1 MTRRTFLARCST
13 STLMGLAFT
22 IPAALIAGLLLLYHY
37 DMAQTYLSE
46 EGARYGRVLADPI
59 LGAARRSLREGS
71 IPVLQQMMED
81 AGRNATIGDIA
92 LLGADGRVV
101 ASNHEVW
108 VGREAADLEIPGY
121 QRVVAEAVRTGV
133 TQHRLCDRGAH
144 LILLA
149 PVAPAEG
156 PGLEADPR
164 VSAGGILYMKIDQE
178 RRLREISSGI
188 VKRGVVSAFGIV
200 AVSLLLYVWVRAILA
215 RPMLEIAAFVRA
227 LAAGETGTAPRS
239 RGPLEVEAL
248 REDILALADNLD
260 AKEREIEA
268 SHRLVREAERMES
281 VASLAGALSHDFN
294 NLLTGILGYARLLL
308 DRIGPGDPIRRQ
320 LAAIEASASRA
331 ADLTTR
337 LLTFSRR
344 GASRPEPADL
354 AETLAPAILTLRDGL
369 PETIRLQVEKD
380 AELWTVA
387 IDDEQIRRVLAALGT
402 NAVEAMGWG
411 GTLGISLFNRTLTEK
426 DCRGRLD
433 ARPGR
438 FVVLGVADT
447 GTGIDKEIRRR
458 LFEPFVTTKKEAGG
472 AGFGLA
478 TAYGL
483 VKGHEG
489 WIEVETELGKGTTFA
504 VFLPACPP
512 GTTVA
517 APGAAVSGSAPSPA
531 PGFDA
536 PSRVGPSG
544 AASGP
549 WDSAAALAAEPAAGP
564 TVLAVDDE
572 STVLA
577 LARDVLEMHG
587 YTVLTARNG
596 DEALRVFR
604 EHQSDVALVVL
615 DLTMPVMGGV
625 ECFRKMKEIDPRVRV
640 VISSGFSS
648 ESTAAE
654 VLREGALEYL
664 QKPYDI
670 EDLARVVRKALARPL
685 AAA

>member
-37 DMAQTYLSE
+37 DMAHRYLSE
-46 EGARYGRVLADPI
+46 EGARYGQVIADPI
-59 LGAARRSLREGS
+59 LGASRRFLREGS
-71 IPVLQQMMED
+71 VADIQELMED

-92 LLGADGRVV
+92 LFGGDGHVI
-101 ASNHEVW
+101 ASNHSDW
-108 VGREAADLEIPGY
+108 IGRAPDDLKLDGYSRSADEA
-121 QRVVAEAVRTGV
+121 RRTGAL
-133 TQHRLCDRGAH
+133 QHRPCDRGAH
-144 LILLA
+144 LVLVAAI
-149 PVAPAEG
+149 APAASGTSGAE
-156 PGLEADPR
+156 PCPAPEPAVATP
-164 VSAGGILYMKIDQE
+164 ATGGILYMKINQE
-178 RRLREISSGI
+178 QRLREISSGI
-188 VKRGVVSAFGIV
+188 LKRGVASAIGIV
-200 AVSLLLYVWVRAILA
+200 AVSLLLFVWVRAILA
-215 RPMLEIAAFVRA
+215 RPMLEIAAYVRA
-227 LAAGETGTAPRS
+227 LASGETVTPPRA

-248 REDILALADNLD
+248 REDILGLADKLD
-260 AKEREIEA
+260 AKQREIEA

-281 VASLAGALSHDFN
+281 VASLAGALAHDFN

-331 ADLTTR
+331 ADLTAR

-344 GASRPEPADL
+344 AASRPAPADL
-354 AETLAPAILTLRDGL
+354 AEALAPAILAVRDGL
-369 PETIRLQVEKD
+369 PEGIHLLVERD
-380 AELWTVA
+380 PELWTVA
-387 IDDEQIRRVLAALGT
+387 IDEEQIRRVFSALGT

-411 GTLGISLFNRTLTEK
+411 GTISIALANRTLTEQ
-426 DCRGRLD
+426 DCRSRLD

-438 FVVLGVADT
+438 FVVLSVADT

-458 LFEPFVTTKKEAGG
+458 LFEPFVTTKKAKGS

-489 WIEVETELGKGTTFA
+489 WIEVETEVGRGTTFT
-504 VFLPACPP
+504 VYFPACPP
-512 GTTVA
+512 GTEVTA
-517 APGAAVSGSAPSPA
+517 AGEG
-531 PGFDA
+531 
-536 PSRVGPSG
+536 
-544 AASGP
+544 ASGTMA
-549 WDSAAALAAEPAAGP
+549 DALDALAPADRAATEEQDGPVSGP

-587 YTVLTARNG
+587 YNVLTARNG
-596 DEALRVFR
+596 EEAVRLFR
-604 EHQSDVALVVL
+604 EHHATVALVLL

-625 ECFRKMKEIDPRVRV
+625 ECFRRMKEIDSQVRV

-654 VLREGALEYL
+654 VLREGALDYL

-670 EDLARVVRKALARPL
+670 EHLARIVKKALARPL
-685 AAA
+685 AATA

>member
-1 MTRRTFLARCST
+1 
-13 STLMGLAFT
+13 MGLAFT
-22 IPAALIAGLLLLYHY
+22 IPAAVIAGLLLLYHY
-37 DMAQTYLSE
+37 DMAQRYLSE
-46 EGARYGRVLADPI
+46 EGARYGQVLADPI
-59 LGAARRSLREGS
+59 VGASQRFLRDGS
-71 IPVLQQMMED
+71 IESIQSLMED
-81 AGRNATIGDIA
+81 AGRNTTIGDIA
-92 LLGADGRVV
+92 LLGAAGQVI
-101 ASNHEVW
+101 ASNHPEWIGRGSEALEVP
-108 VGREAADLEIPGY
+108 GFERSAEEAL
-121 QRVVAEAVRTGV
+121 RTGSM
-133 TQHRLCDRGAH
+133 QHRLCDRGAH
-144 LILLA
+144 LVLLA
-149 PVAPAEG
+149 PVSPAG
-156 PGLEADPR
+156 AGL
-164 VSAGGILYMKIDQE
+164 LYMKIDQE
-178 RRLREISSGI
+178 QRLRQISSAI
-188 VKRGVVSAFGIV
+188 VKRGVASAIGIL
-200 AVSLLLYVWVRAILA
+200 AVSLLLYLWVRAILA
-215 RPMLEIAAFVRA
+215 RPMLEIATFVRT
-227 LAAGETGTAPRS
+227 LAAGGTGAPPRS
-239 RGPLEVEAL
+239 RGPLEVEML

-260 AKEREIEA
+260 AKERALEA
-268 SHRLVREAERMES
+268 SHRLVREAQRMES
-281 VASLAGALSHDFN
+281 VASLAGALAHDFN
-294 NLLTGILGYARLLL
+294 NLLTGILGYSRLLL

-320 LAAIEASASRA
+320 LAAIEASAGRA

-344 GASRPEPADL
+344 GASRPTPADP
-354 AETLAPAILTLRDGL
+354 AEVLAPAILALRDGL
-369 PETIRLQVEKD
+369 PESIRLQVDRD
-380 AELWTVA
+380 ADLWAAAVDA
-387 IDDEQIRRVLAALGT
+387 EQIRRVLAALGR

-411 GTLGISLFNRTLTEK
+411 GTLSLALTNRTLAEG

-438 FVVLGVADT
+438 FVVLSVADT

-489 WIEVETELGKGTTFA
+489 WIEVESEVGKGTTFT
-504 VFLPACPP
+504 VYLPACPP
-512 GTTVA
+512 GTVAESFAAVA
-517 APGAAVSGSAPSPA
+517 AEVQAVAEAPAAAV
-531 PGFDA
+531 
-536 PSRVGPSG
+536 GP
-544 AASGP
+544 
-549 WDSAAALAAEPAAGP
+549 AEPAPGP

-596 DEALRVFR
+596 EEALRVFR
-604 EHQSDVALVVL
+604 EHRSDVALVLL

-625 ECFRKMKEIDPRVRV
+625 ECFRRMKDLDPRVRV

>member
-37 DMAQTYLSE
+37 DMAQRYLSE
-46 EGARYGRVLADPI
+46 EGARYGQVLADPI
-59 LGAARRSLREGS
+59 LGASRRYLREGS
-71 IPVLQQMMED
+71 IPAIRQLMED
-81 AGRNATIGDIA
+81 AGRNATIGDIV
-92 LLGADGRVV
+92 LFDGDGRVV
-101 ASNHEVW
+101 ASNHAAW
-108 VGREAADLEIPGY
+108 QGRVRAELNIPGFDKD
-121 QRVVAEAVRTGV
+121 AEEALRTG
-133 TQHRLCDRGAH
+133 TMQHRPADHGAH
-144 LILLA
+144 LVLIAAIASPTGERA
-149 PVAPAEG
+149 PDAA
-156 PGLEADPR
+156 ADR
-164 VSAGGILYMKIDQE
+164 GILYMKIDQAQ
-178 RRLREISSGI
+178 RLREISAGI
-188 VKRGVVSAFGIV
+188 LKRGLASAFGIV
-200 AVSLLLYVWVRAILA
+200 AVSLLLFVWVRAILA
-215 RPMLEIAAFVRA
+215 RPMLEIAAYVKS
-227 LAAGETGTAPRS
+227 LAAGGQGAPPRS

-248 REDILALADNLD
+248 REDILALAENLD
-260 AKEREIEA
+260 AKERALEA

-281 VASLAGALSHDFN
+281 VASLAGALAHDFN
-294 NLLTGILGYARLLL
+294 NLLTGMLGYSRLLL

-331 ADLTTR
+331 ADLTAR

-344 GASRPEPADL
+344 GASRPMPADFSE
-354 AETLAPAILTLRDGL
+354 ALAPAILAVRDGL
-369 PETIRLQVEKD
+369 PEGIRLQVECD
-380 AELWTVA
+380 PELWTVA
-387 IDDEQIRRVLAALGT
+387 IDVEQIRRVLAALGS

-411 GTLGISLFNRTLTEK
+411 GVITIVLANRTLTEQ

-438 FVVLGVADT
+438 FAVLSVADT

-458 LFEPFVTTKKEAGG
+458 LFEPFVTTKKAKGS

-489 WIEVETELGKGTTFA
+489 WIEVESEIGKGTTFT
-504 VFLPACPP
+504 VYLPACPP
-512 GTTVA
+512 GTTV
-517 APGAAVSGSAPSPA
+517 PA
-531 PGFDA
+531 TGEAETALDA
-536 PSRVGPSG
+536 E
-544 AASGP
+544 AI
-549 WDSAAALAAEPAAGP
+549 PAAGRALSLDSETAGPVPGP
-564 TVLAVDDE
+564 TILAVDDE

-587 YTVLTARNG
+587 YKVVTARNG
-596 DEALRVFR
+596 EEALRVYR
-604 EHQSDVALVVL
+604 EHRDEVSLVLL

-625 ECFRKMKEIDPRVRV
+625 ECFRRMKELDPAVRV

-654 VLREGALEYL
+654 VLKEGALDYL

-670 EDLARVVRKALARPL
+670 EHLARTIAKALARPL
-685 AAA
+685 AATA

>member
-37 DMAQTYLSE
+37 DMAQRYLSE
-46 EGARYGRVLADPI
+46 EGARYGQVLADPI
-59 LGAARRSLREGS
+59 LGASRRYLREGS
-71 IPVLQQMMED
+71 IPAIQQLMED

-92 LLGADGRVV
+92 LFDGEGRVV
-101 ASNHEVW
+101 ASNHPDWQDRVRAE
-108 VGREAADLEIPGY
+108 LNIPGY
-121 QRVVAEAVRTGV
+121 ERDADEARRTGLM
-133 TQHRLCDRGAH
+133 QHRLVDRGAH
-144 LILLA
+144 LVLLA
-149 PVAPAEG
+149 AIAQAP
-156 PGLEADPR
+156 D
-164 VSAGGILYMKIDQE
+164 AGVLYMKIDQQQ
-178 RRLREISSGI
+178 RLREISSGI
-188 VKRGVVSAFGIV
+188 LKRGLASAFGIV
-200 AVSLLLYVWVRAILA
+200 AVSLLLFVWVRAILA

-227 LAAGETGTAPRS
+227 LASGEAGAPPRS
-239 RGPLEVEAL
+239 RGPLEVETL
-248 REDILALADNLD
+248 REDILALAENLD
-260 AKEREIEA
+260 TKERALDA

-281 VASLAGALSHDFN
+281 VASLAGALAHDFN
-294 NLLTGILGYARLLL
+294 NLLTGILGYSRLLL
-308 DRIGPGDPIRRQ
+308 DRIGPGDPIRKQ

-331 ADLTTR
+331 ADLTAR

-344 GASRPEPADL
+344 GASRPMPADFSD
-354 AETLAPAILTLRDGL
+354 ALAPAILALRDGL
-369 PETIRLQVEKD
+369 PEGIHLAVERD

-387 IDDEQIRRVLAALGT
+387 IDVEQIRRVLAALGS

-411 GTLGISLFNRTLTEK
+411 GTITVVLANRNLTEQ

-438 FVVLGVADT
+438 FVVLSVADT

-458 LFEPFVTTKKEAGG
+458 LFEPFVTTKKGKG
-472 AGFGLA
+472 SAGFGLA

-489 WIEVETELGKGTTFA
+489 WIEVESEIGRGTQFT
-504 VFLPACPP
+504 VYLPACPP
-512 GTTVA
+512 GTTVPAAGDLDAALEEAA
-517 APGAAVSGSAPSPA
+517 APG
-531 PGFDA
+531 
-536 PSRVGPSG
+536 GPVPLPPES
-544 AASGP
+544 
-549 WDSAAALAAEPAAGP
+549 AEPVAGP
-564 TVLAVDDE
+564 TILAVDDE

-587 YTVLTARNG
+587 YKVLTARNG
-596 DEALRVFR
+596 EEALRVYR
-604 EHQSDVALVVL
+604 EHRGTVSLVLL

-625 ECFRKMKEIDPRVRV
+625 ECFRRMKEMDASVRV

-654 VLREGALEYL
+654 VLKEGALDYL

-670 EDLARVVRKALARPL
+670 EHLARIVAKALARPL
-685 AAA
+685 AATA

>member
-1 MTRRTFLARCST
+1 VTRRTFLARCST

-22 IPAALIAGLLLLYHY
+22 IPAAVIAGLLLLYHY
-37 DMAQTYLSE
+37 DMAQHYLSE
-46 EGARYGRVLADPI
+46 EGARYGQVLADPI
-59 LGAARRSLREGS
+59 VGASQRFLRDGS
-71 IPVLQQMMED
+71 IESIQSLMED
-81 AGRNATIGDIA
+81 AGRNTTIGDIA
-92 LLGADGRVV
+92 LFGAAGQVI
-101 ASNHEVW
+101 ASNHPEW
-108 VGREAADLEIPGY
+108 IGRGSQAIGVPGFERAAEEAL
-121 QRVVAEAVRTGV
+121 RTGSM
-133 TQHRLCDRGAH
+133 QHRLCDRGAH
-144 LILLA
+144 LVLLA
-149 PVAPAEG
+149 PVSPAG
-156 PGLEADPR
+156 AGL
-164 VSAGGILYMKIDQE
+164 LYMKIDQE
-178 RRLREISSGI
+178 QRLRQISSAI
-188 VKRGVVSAFGIV
+188 FKRGVASAIGIV

-215 RPMLEIAAFVRA
+215 RPMLEIAAFVRT
-227 LAAGETGTAPRS
+227 LAAGGTGTPPRS
-239 RGPLEVEAL
+239 RGPLEVEML
-248 REDILALADNLD
+248 REDILSLAENLD
-260 AKEREIEA
+260 AKERALEA
-268 SHRLVREAERMES
+268 SHRLVREAQRMES
-281 VASLAGALSHDFN
+281 VASLAGALAHDFN
-294 NLLTGILGYARLLL
+294 NLLTGILGYSRLLL

-344 GASRPEPADL
+344 GASRPTPADP
-354 AETLAPAILTLRDGL
+354 AEVVAPALLALRDGL
-369 PETIRLQVEKD
+369 PESIRLQVDRD
-380 AELWTVA
+380 ADLWAAAVDA
-387 IDDEQIRRVLAALGT
+387 EQIRRVLAALGS

-411 GTLGISLFNRTLTEK
+411 GTLSISLTNRTLDEG

-438 FVVLGVADT
+438 FVVLSVADT

-489 WIEVETELGKGTTFA
+489 WIEVESEVGKGTTFT
-504 VFLPACPP
+504 VYLPACPP
-512 GTTVA
+512 GTVA
-517 APGAAVSGSAPSPA
+517 ESFEAIAAEVHAVAGAPAAAVEPAEPAEPA
-531 PGFDA
+531 PG
-536 PSRVGPSG
+536 
-544 AASGP
+544 
-549 WDSAAALAAEPAAGP
+549 P
-564 TVLAVDDE
+564 TILAVDDE

-596 DEALRVFR
+596 EEALRVFR
-604 EHQSDVALVVL
+604 EHSAEVSLVLL

-625 ECFRKMKEIDPRVRV
+625 ECFRKMKELDANVRV

-654 VLREGALEYL
+654 VLREGALDYL

-670 EDLARVVRKALARPL
+670 EHLARMVARALARPV

>member
-59 LGAARRSLREGS
+59 LGASRRSLREGS

-92 LLGADGRVV
+92 LLGPDGRVV

-108 VGREAADLEIPGY
+108 VGREAADLQIPGY
-121 QRVVAEAVRTGV
+121 QRAVEEAVRTGV
-133 TQHRLCDRGAH
+133 TQHRLADRGAH

-156 PGLEADPR
+156 ASMEADPR

-178 RRLREISSGI
+178 RRLRQISSGI
-188 VKRGVVSAFGIV
+188 LKRGVVSAFGIV

-227 LAAGETGTAPRS
+227 LAKGETGAAPRS

-281 VASLAGALSHDFN
+281 VASLAGALAHDFN

-344 GASRPEPADL
+344 GASRPAPADL
-354 AETLAPAILTLRDGL
+354 SEVLAPAILALRDGL

-380 AELWTVA
+380 PELWTVA
-387 IDDEQIRRVLAALGT
+387 IDDEQMRRVLAALGA
-402 NAVEAMGWG
+402 NAIEAMGWG
-411 GTLGISLFNRTLTEK
+411 GTLGISLANRTLTEK

-438 FVVLGVADT
+438 FVVFAVADT

-458 LFEPFVTTKKEAGG
+458 LFEPFVSTKKEAGG
-472 AGFGLA
+472 SGFGLA

-489 WIEVETELGKGTTFA
+489 WIEVETEVGKGTTFT
-504 VFLPACPP
+504 VFVPACPP
-512 GTTVA
+512 GTTIAVPVA
-517 APGAAVSGSAPSPA
+517 ASAESPSAPT
-531 PGFDA
+531 F
-536 PSRVGPSG
+536 GPSIG
-544 AASGP
+544 AIAGP
-549 WDSAAALAAEPAAGP
+549 GGPHAMDSAEPAAGP
-564 TVLAVDDE
+564 TILAVDDE

-587 YTVLTARNG
+587 YNVLTARNG
-596 DEALRVFR
+596 EEALRIFR
-604 EHQSDVALVVL
+604 EHQAAVSLVLL

-625 ECFRKMKEIDPRVRV
+625 ECFRKMKELDPGVRV

-670 EDLARVVRKALARPL
+670 EHLARVVKKALARPL
-685 AAA
+685 TAIA

>member
-1 MTRRTFLARCST
+1 VTRRTFLARCST

-22 IPAALIAGLLLLYHY
+22 IPAAVIAGLLLLYHY
-37 DMAQTYLSE
+37 DMAQRYLSE
-46 EGARYGRVLADPI
+46 EGARYGQVLADPI
-59 LGAARRSLREGS
+59 VGASQRFLRDGS
-71 IPVLQQMMED
+71 IESIQSLMED
-81 AGRNATIGDIA
+81 AGRNTTIGDIA
-92 LLGADGRVV
+92 RLGAAGQVI
-101 ASNHEVW
+101 ASNHPEGIGRGSEALEVP
-108 VGREAADLEIPGY
+108 GFERSAEEAL
-121 QRVVAEAVRTGV
+121 RTGSM
-133 TQHRLCDRGAH
+133 QHRLCDRGAH
-144 LILLA
+144 LVLLA
-149 PVAPAEG
+149 PVSPAG
-156 PGLEADPR
+156 AGL
-164 VSAGGILYMKIDQE
+164 LYMKIDQE
-178 RRLREISSGI
+178 QRLRQISSAI
-188 VKRGVVSAFGIV
+188 VKRGVASAIGIL
-200 AVSLLLYVWVRAILA
+200 AVSLLLYLWVRAILA
-215 RPMLEIAAFVRA
+215 RPMLEIATFVRT
-227 LAAGETGTAPRS
+227 LAAGGTGAPPRS
-239 RGPLEVEAL
+239 RGPLEVEML

-260 AKEREIEA
+260 AKERALEA
-268 SHRLVREAERMES
+268 SHRLVREAQRMES
-281 VASLAGALSHDFN
+281 VASLAGALAHDFN
-294 NLLTGILGYARLLL
+294 NLLTGILGYSRLLL

-320 LAAIEASASRA
+320 LAAIEASAGRA

-344 GASRPEPADL
+344 GASRPTPADP
-354 AETLAPAILTLRDGL
+354 AEVLAPAILALRDGL
-369 PETIRLQVEKD
+369 PESIRLQVDRD
-380 AELWTVA
+380 ADLWAAAVDA
-387 IDDEQIRRVLAALGT
+387 EQIRRVLAALGR

-411 GTLGISLFNRTLTEK
+411 GTLSLALTNRTLAEG

-438 FVVLGVADT
+438 FVVLSVADT

-489 WIEVETELGKGTTFA
+489 WIEVESEVGKGTTFT
-504 VFLPACPP
+504 VYLPACPP
-512 GTTVA
+512 GTVAESFAAVA
-517 APGAAVSGSAPSPA
+517 AEVQAVAEAPAAAV
-531 PGFDA
+531 
-536 PSRVGPSG
+536 GP
-544 AASGP
+544 
-549 WDSAAALAAEPAAGP
+549 AEPAPGP

-596 DEALRVFR
+596 EEALRVFR
-604 EHQSDVALVVL
+604 EHRSDVALVLL

-625 ECFRKMKEIDPRVRV
+625 ECFRRMKDLDPRVRV

>member
-46 EGARYGRVLADPI
+46 EGARYGQVLADPI
-59 LGAARRSLREGS
+59 VGASQRYLRDGSVESIQSL
-71 IPVLQQMMED
+71 MED
-81 AGRNATIGDIA
+81 AARNTTIGDIA
-92 LLGADGRVV
+92 LLGPAGLVI
-101 ASNHEVW
+101 ASNHVEW
-108 VGREAADLEIPGY
+108 IGRRAEDLEVPGY
-121 QRVVAEAVRTGV
+121 ERASDEARRTGRM
-133 TQHRLCDRGAH
+133 QHRLIDRGAH
-144 LILLA
+144 LVLLA
-149 PVAPAEG
+149 PVTPQ
-156 PGLEADPR
+156 
-164 VSAGGILYMKIDQE
+164 AGGLLYMKIDQE

-188 VKRGVVSAFGIV
+188 VKRGVVSAVGIV
-200 AVSLLLYVWVRAILA
+200 AISLLLYVWVRSILA
-215 RPMLEIAAFVRA
+215 RPMLEIAAFVKA
-227 LAAGETGTAPRS
+227 LAAGGIGTPPRS

-260 AKEREIEA
+260 AKEREIES

-281 VASLAGALSHDFN
+281 VASLAGALAHDFN
-294 NLLTGILGYARLLL
+294 NLLTGILGYSRLLL

-320 LAAIEASASRA
+320 LAAIEASAGRA

-344 GASRPEPADL
+344 GATRPSPADP
-354 AETLAPAILTLRDGL
+354 AEVLAPAILALRDML
-369 PETIRLQVEKD
+369 PESIRLQVDRD
-380 AELWTVA
+380 AELWAAAV
-387 IDDEQIRRVLAALGT
+387 DSEQIRRVLTALGT
-402 NAVEAMGWG
+402 NAVEAMGWSG
-411 GTLGISLFNRTLTEK
+411 GTLGIALVNRTLTEK

-438 FVVLGVADT
+438 FVVLSVADT
-447 GTGIDKEIRRR
+447 GSGIDKEIRRR

-483 VKGHEG
+483 VKGHDG
-489 WIEVETELGKGTTFA
+489 WIEVESEIGKGTTFT
-504 VFLPACPP
+504 VYLPACPP

-517 APGAAVSGSAPSPA
+517 AGAPVAEEAAFAPPSLSPVTASAPLESAAMEPAGPA
-531 PGFDA
+531 PG
-536 PSRVGPSG
+536 
-544 AASGP
+544 
-549 WDSAAALAAEPAAGP
+549 P
-564 TVLAVDDE
+564 TILAVDDE

-587 YTVLTARNG
+587 YKVLTARNG
-596 DEALRVFR
+596 EEALRVFR
-604 EHQSDVALVVL
+604 EHQKAVALVLL

-625 ECFRKMKEIDPRVRV
+625 ECFRKMKELDPGVRV

-670 EDLARVVRKALARPL
+670 EHLARVVAKALARPVV
-685 AAA
+685 AA

>member
-37 DMAQTYLSE
+37 DMAQRYLSE
-46 EGARYGRVLADPI
+46 EGARYGQVLADPI
-59 LGAARRSLREGS
+59 LGASRRYLREGS
-71 IPVLQQMMED
+71 IPAIQQMMED

-92 LLGADGRVV
+92 LFDNDGRVV
-101 ASNHEVW
+101 ASNHPDWQDRVRAE
-108 VGREAADLEIPGY
+108 LNIPGY
-121 QRVVAEAVRTGV
+121 EQDAREARRTGLM
-133 TQHRLCDRGAH
+133 QHRLCDRGAH
-144 LILLA
+144 LVLLA
-149 PVAPAEG
+149 AIAPA
-156 PGLEADPR
+156 PDA
-164 VSAGGILYMKIDQE
+164 GILYMKIDQQQ
-178 RRLREISSGI
+178 RLREISSGI
-188 VKRGVVSAFGIV
+188 LKRGLASAFGIV
-200 AVSLLLYVWVRAILA
+200 AVSLLLFVWVRAILA

-227 LAAGETGTAPRS
+227 LASGEAAAPPRS

-248 REDILALADNLD
+248 REDILALAENLD
-260 AKEREIEA
+260 AKERALDA

-281 VASLAGALSHDFN
+281 VASLAGALAHDFN
-294 NLLTGILGYARLLL
+294 NLLTGILGYSRLLL
-308 DRIGPGDPIRRQ
+308 DRIGPGDPIRKQ

-331 ADLTTR
+331 ADLTAR

-344 GASRPEPADL
+344 GASRPTPADVSE
-354 AETLAPAILTLRDGL
+354 ALAPAILALRDGL
-369 PETIRLQVEKD
+369 PEGIHLQVERD

-387 IDDEQIRRVLAALGT
+387 IDVEQIRRVLAALGG

-411 GTLGISLFNRTLTEK
+411 GTLTVVLANRTLSEQ

-438 FVVLGVADT
+438 FVVLSVADT

-458 LFEPFVTTKKEAGG
+458 LFEPFVTTKKGKG
-472 AGFGLA
+472 SAGFGLA

-489 WIEVETELGKGTTFA
+489 WIEVESEIGKGTTFA
-504 VFLPACPP
+504 VYLPACPP
-512 GTTVA
+512 GTTVPVPGGADADFEA
-517 APGAAVSGSAPSPA
+517 AAAGAGPGAPLPLASATADP
-531 PGFDA
+531 
-536 PSRVGPSG
+536 
-544 AASGP
+544 
-549 WDSAAALAAEPAAGP
+549 AEPAAGP
-564 TVLAVDDE
+564 TILAVDDE

-587 YTVLTARNG
+587 YRVLTARNG
-596 DEALRVFR
+596 EEALRVYR
-604 EHQSDVALVVL
+604 EHRDTVSLVLL

-625 ECFRKMKEIDPRVRV
+625 ECFRRMKEMDASVRV

-654 VLREGALEYL
+654 VLKEGALDYL

-670 EDLARVVRKALARPL
+670 EHLARIVAKALSRPL
-685 AAA
+685 AATA

>member
-1 MTRRTFLARCST
+1 VTRRTFLARCST

-37 DMAQTYLSE
+37 DMAQTSLSQ
-46 EGARYGRVLADPI
+46 EGARYGQVLADPI
-59 LGAARRSLREGS
+59 LGASQRYLREGS
-71 IPVLQQMMED
+71 VPAIQAMMED

-92 LLGADGRVV
+92 LIGDDDRVV
-101 ASNHEVW
+101 ASNHRSW
-108 VGREAADLEIPGY
+108 IGRPAEELEIPGY
-121 QRVVAEAVRTGV
+121 ARSAEEARRTGMM
-133 TQHRLCDRGAH
+133 QHRLRDRGAH
-144 LILLA
+144 LVLLAAVPPVMAVTPAA
-149 PVAPAEG
+149 PVAPSASTAGESV
-156 PGLEADPR
+156 AD
-164 VSAGGILYMKIDQE
+164 GGILYMQIDQG
-178 RRLREISSGI
+178 RRLAEIWSGI
-188 VKRGVVSAFGIV
+188 LKRGIASAVGIV

-215 RPMLEIAAFVRA
+215 RPMLEIAAYVRV
-227 LAAGETGTAPRS
+227 LAAGGTAAPPRA

-248 REDILALADNLD
+248 REDILGLAENLD
-260 AKEREIEA
+260 AKERALDA

-281 VASLAGALSHDFN
+281 VASLAGALAHDFN
-294 NLLTGILGYARLLL
+294 NLLTGILGYSRLLL

-344 GASRPEPADL
+344 AASRPAPVDPAE
-354 AETLAPAILTLRDGL
+354 ALAPAILALRDGL
-369 PETIRLQVEKD
+369 PEGIHLVVERD
-380 AELWTVA
+380 LELWATA
-387 IDDEQIRRVLAALGT
+387 IDSEQIRRVLAALGS

-411 GTLGISLFNRTLTEK
+411 GTITIALLNRLLMES

-438 FVVLGVADT
+438 FVVLVVSDT

-458 LFEPFVTTKKEAGG
+458 LFEPFVTTKKHSGG

-489 WIEVETELGKGTTFA
+489 WIEVESEPGKGTKFT
-504 VFLPACPP
+504 VYLPACPP

-517 APGAAVSGSAPSPA
+517 TADVPAAHQAEAPVLFPESAAVAAMAGEPA
-531 PGFDA
+531 P
-536 PSRVGPSG
+536 V
-544 AASGP
+544 
-549 WDSAAALAAEPAAGP
+549 L

-587 YTVLTARNG
+587 YKVLTARNG
-596 DEALRVFR
+596 EEALRVFR
-604 EHQSDVALVVL
+604 EHQASVALVLL

-625 ECFRKMKEIDPRVRV
+625 ECFRKMKELDPHVRV

-648 ESTAAE
+648 ESTASE
-654 VLREGALEYL
+654 VLREGALDYL

-670 EDLARVVRKALARPL
+670 EHLARIVAKALARPL
-685 AAA
+685 AATA